1 MCAIFI
7 HLKFTQTDDDG
18 YNSNPNP
25 NSNDEYP
32 NEGAPVQGRGQGQ
45 RGGGG
50 GGGGNDD
57 PDEVYFDHDF
67 KPLGGPAPVERIKP
81 RTFFEDFRGFLT
93 KIALKTVQLSLDLF
107 LKRFG

>member
-1 MCAIFI
+1 MGLNLKGHKSKSYVIFI
-7 HLKFTQTDDDG
+7 NLKFTQIDEDG
-18 YNSNPNP
+18 YNSNPNN
-25 NSNDEYP
+25 NSNDEYQ

-45 RGGGG
+45 RGG

-81 RTFFEDFRGFLT
+81 RTFFEDFRGFFT
-93 KIALKTVQLSLDLF
+93 KIFSSSA
-107 LKRFG
+107 